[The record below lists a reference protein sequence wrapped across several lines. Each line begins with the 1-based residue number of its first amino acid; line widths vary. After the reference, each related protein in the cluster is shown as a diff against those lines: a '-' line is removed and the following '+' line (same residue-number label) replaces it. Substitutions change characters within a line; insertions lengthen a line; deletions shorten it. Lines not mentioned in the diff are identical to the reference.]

1 MSDGI
6 VESAAQGEGTVQSA
20 AHDDITRWEYRVI
33 RVGVGPVAYQ
43 KYGPDTLAFEGTLNE
58 WGKNGWEAFHI
69 QAFADSEALLL
80 FFRRRAPRIP

>member
-6 VESAAQGEGTVQSA
+6 VESAARSKGMVESA

-33 RVGVGPVAYQ
+33 RVGVGPVAFQ
-43 KYGPDTLAFEGTLNE
+43 KYGPDKLAFEDTLNE
-58 WGKNGWEAFHI
+58 WGRAGWEAFHI

-80 FFRRRAPRIP
+80 FFKRRAPLTP